1 MIILKNKMMMI
12 KRVILFFVFAATILQ
27 AKAIDPKNQINEAK
41 EFYSK
46 GEFQKAIDR
55 YQSVL
60 NAGYVSV
67 EIYYNLGNSYFKIH
81 NIKAAILNYE
91 KAKLLDPSDS
101 DIQYNLEMARSFT
114 VDKIESMNEVFFITW
129 LKWVRDLMSASNWG
143 LISLITFFV
152 ALGSFLVYLIS
163 GRLALRKLGFVLGV
177 VVLVISVISFVMGN
191 QLRKL
196 QTANN
201 TGIIFTP
208 TVTVKSTPAESGN
221 NLFVLHEGA
230 KVEISTEMSD
240 INKVEWC
247 EIRIA
252 DGNKGW
258 IKRSD
263 LERI

>member
-1 MIILKNKMMMI
+1 MT
-12 KRVILFFVFAATILQ
+12 KRVVLIFVFAALLFQ
-27 AKAIDPKNQINEAK
+27 VKAIDPKTQINEAK

-46 GEFQKAIDR
+46 GDFQKAIDR

-60 NAGYVSV
+60 NAGYASV
-67 EIYYNLGNSYFKIH
+67 EIYFNLGNAYFKIH

-101 DIQYNLEMARSFT
+101 DIQYNLEMARSYT
-114 VDKIESMNEVFFITW
+114 VDKIESMNEVFFVTW
-129 LKWVRDLMSASNWG
+129 LKWVRDLLSANNWA
-143 LISLITFFV
+143 LVSLIAFFI
-152 ALGSFLVYLIS
+152 ALGSLLLYLIS
-163 GRLALRKLGFVLGV
+163 GKLVLRKLGFVLGV
-177 VVLVISVISFVMGN
+177 VVFIISIISFSMGY

-230 KVEISTEMSD
+230 KVEILTEMSD
-240 INKVEWC
+240 MNKIEWC
-247 EIRIA
+247 EVRIA

-258 IKRSD
+258 IKRAD

>member
-1 MIILKNKMMMI
+1 MI
-12 KRVILFFVFAATILQ
+12 KRVILFFVFAALLIQ
-27 AKAIDPKNQINEAK
+27 VKAIDPKTQINEAK

-60 NAGYVSV
+60 NAGYASV
-67 EIYYNLGNSYFKIH
+67 EIYYNLGNAYFKIH
-81 NIKAAILNYE
+81 NIKASILNYE

-129 LKWVRDLMSASNWG
+129 LKWVRDLLPASNWAW
-143 LISLITFFV
+143 ISLITFFI
-152 ALGSFLVYLIS
+152 ALSAFLVYLIS
-163 GRLALRKLGFVLGV
+163 GKLILRKLGFILGV
-177 VVLVISVISFVMGN
+177 VIFVISVISFAMGY
-191 QLRKL
+191 QLRKV

-201 TGIIFTP
+201 TAIIFTP

-230 KVEISTEMSD
+230 KVEIMTEMSD
-240 INKVEWC
+240 MNKIDWC
-247 EIRIA
+247 EVRIA

-258 IKRSD
+258 IKRAD
-263 LERI
+263 LEKI